1 MLADNE
7 IVKVTNRD
15 NGSVGYTIP
24 DLGNLHRNFYPSET
38 KKIPVEELRKLSYI
52 AGGDYI
58 LKNCLSIDNKELVEE
73 ILFQFRKDMRLG

>member
-24 DLGNLHRNFYPSET
+24 DLGNLHRNFYPAET
-38 KKIPVEELRKLSYI
+38 KKDSSRRTPQVKLYC
-52 AGGDYI
+52 G
-58 LKNCLSIDNKELVEE
+58 
-73 ILFQFRKDMRLG
+73 RRLYS